1 MSHSILVV
9 DDEIRLADVLAAAL
23 DDLGYRATAVEN
35 AREALSSLEQ
45 ERFDLVLTDL
55 RLPGMDGRALLQEVR
70 KRWPEVPV
78 VVITAF
84 ATVRDAVE
92 LVKEGAFDYIAKPFE
107 MEDVAAVIRRALRLA
122 EVVRDNERLRGELEG
137 RYSFENLIGTS
148 PPFRRVIEQV
158 TEVCETR
165 ATVMLNGESGTG
177 KEVVARAI
185 HFNSPRRN
193 KPFVAINCAAIPETL
208 LESELFGHVKG
219 AFTGALANRVGRFA
233 AADGGTLF
241 LDEIGDMPIAVQAK
255 LLRAVQERSFEP
267 VGGTRSQTVDVR
279 LIAATH
285 RDMRQAVASGEFR
298 EDLFYRLNVFPIQL
312 PALRERREDIPILAA
327 HFLATLA
334 EAMGKRV
341 TGFTPAALSAMDGH
355 DWPGN
360 IRELH
365 NCVER
370 AVIVAKSPT
379 IDVPDLPRDLFEGG
393 ARRAERDRL
402 PNDLDAE
409 LERLERGFIIE
420 ALRRTDGVQVQAARL
435 LGIAERSLWHRIKKL
450 DVKLGRKI
458 AE

>member
-1 MSHSILVV
+1 MTQSILVV
-9 DDEIRLADVLAAAL
+9 DDEERLADVLAAAL
-23 DDLGYRATAVEN
+23 EDLGYRATAVTS
-35 AREALSSLEQ
+35 AQAALAELEQ
-45 ERFDLVLTDL
+45 AHFDLVLTDL
-55 RLPGMDGRALLQEVR
+55 RLPVMGGRALLREAR
-70 KRWPEVPV
+70 SRWPGKPV
-78 VVITAF
+78 VVLTAF

-107 MEDVAAVIRRALRLA
+107 MEDVAATIRRALRLA
-122 EVVRDNERLRGELEG
+122 EVVRDNERLRSELEG
-137 RYSFENLIGTS
+137 RYSFDTLIGNS

-177 KEVVARAI
+177 KELVAHAV

-193 KPFVAINCAAIPETL
+193 RPFVAVNCAAIPEAL

-219 AFTGALANRVGRFA
+219 AFTGALSDRIGRFA

-241 LDEIGDMPIAVQAK
+241 LDEIGDMPMAIQAK
-255 LLRAVQERSFEP
+255 LLRAVQERSFEAI
-267 VGGTRSQTVDVR
+267 GANRSQTVDVR

-285 RDMRQAVASGEFR
+285 KDMRQAVADGRFR

-312 PALRERREDIPILAA
+312 PALRERAEDIPLLAG
-327 HFLATLA
+327 HFLTELSDSI
-334 EAMGKRV
+334 GKRV
-341 TGFTPAALSAMDGH
+341 TGFSPAALAAMAGH

-379 IDVPDLPRDLFEGG
+379 IDMPDLPRDLFG
-393 ARRAERDRL
+393 APRRNGRDAL
-402 PNDLDAE
+402 PRDLDAE
-409 LERLERGFIIE
+409 LERIERDFILE
-420 ALRRTDGVQVQAARL
+420 ALRRSDGVQVKAARL
-435 LGIAERSLWHRIKKL
+435 LGIAERSLWHRIRKL
-450 DVKLGRKI
+450 GIKLGRTV